1 MRKLLST
8 FRVLPIGKL
17 VASNVDAPWYPSVKP
32 WKRIFVP
39 LLAMVR
45 WSDGRLTRGNVK
57 ACAFFAKKCEWLYTK
72 GGTKGLVLYLKTCS
86 VLLMQGLPSSSSK
99 YSSRDIQKGVAVSAT
114 GDGLPRIIPRD
125 HRHRIR
131 SGDPRYIRLWMTLFG
146 LYRAFSYKAAPKL
159 STITSPGK
167 VIPKLVSKNWAK
179 FLPRFVAQLEEHTGE
194 KYLGVD
200 PALALKP
207 EIFPISASGSNTGLG
222 QSSFD
227 SRGHAAW
234 MWVSERW
241 GSTLWQFLWCLGET
255 ESTKSIWSLIQD
267 EAKYTPGAG
276 KWSGRISTKQEP
288 AGKVRVF
295 AIVDY
300 WTQVA
305 LKPLHTYIMDILKE
319 LPTDGTFDQ
328 LKPVRRLLKRIPV
341 TQKVY
346 SYDLSAATDR
356 LPVSIQELL
365 LKEMFTEGFAYSW
378 RRLLTERV
386 FKLPR
391 KLGVREAGIRYA
403 VGQPMGAYSSWAM
416 LALTHHAMVQYA
428 AYLAGVTGWFEEYA
442 VLGDDIVIAHDG
454 VAAKYLCICR
464 WFGVTVGIQKSLVA
478 SSRTAEF
485 AKKLFVNNK
494 LVSPVPWKLF
504 GVQMASLN
512 GTLTMLQLL
521 KAIDGKTSLANTLFA
536 CGVGYKSVTKAC
548 SGGWESLT
556 PRLRVLLSILTH
568 PNSGTE
574 FSKSNWLDWLTSQ
587 GPNLPQSLHDETLVR
602 LGPFVQAMYDEYIVP
617 LERRLEDVES
627 ELYFDKEIESPAE
640 RLVSLTVNKKIA
652 AFRDAWTKSSASLRH
667 LQAVIAKLQARQA
680 SAVFNQVVRL
690 LENRLAEIP
699 LVPARLRVWKDPTA
713 EQRPRLTQV
722 HSLWKR
728 WRKRLASLQVKESDS

>member
-1 MRKLLST
+1 
-8 FRVLPIGKL
+8 
-17 VASNVDAPWYPSVKP
+17 
-32 WKRIFVP
+32 
-39 LLAMVR
+39 
-45 WSDGRLTRGNVK
+45 
-57 ACAFFAKKCEWLYTK
+57 
-72 GGTKGLVLYLKTCS
+72 LKTCS
-86 VLLMQGLPSSSSK
+86 VLLMQGLPSSK
-99 YSSRDIQKGVAVSAT
+99 QRYSSRDITRGVAVSVT
-114 GDGLPRIIPRD
+114 GTGLPRIIPRD

-131 SGDPRYIRLWMTLFG
+131 SGDPRFIRLWMTLFG
-146 LYRAFSYKAAPKL
+146 LYRAFSYKAAPNL

-167 VIPKLVSKNWAK
+167 VVPKLVLKNWVK
-179 FLPRFVAQLEEHTGE
+179 FLPTFLRQLEEHSGE

-200 PALALKP
+200 PEHSLKP

-227 SRGHAAW
+227 ARGHAAW
-234 MWVSERW
+234 MWVNERW
-241 GSTLWQFLWCLGET
+241 GSCLWQYLWCVGET
-255 ESTKSIWSLIQD
+255 ESTKSLWSLIQD
-267 EAKYTPGAG
+267 EATYTPSAG

-300 WTQVA
+300 WSQVA
-305 LKPLHTYIMDILKE
+305 LKPLHDYVMDILRE

-328 LKPVRRLLKRIPV
+328 LSPLRRLLK
-341 TQKVY
+341 KVPMDRTIY

-356 LPVSIQELL
+356 LPVRVQELL
-365 LKEMFTEGFAYSW
+365 LKEMFTEGLAYSW
-378 RRLLTERV
+378 RRLLTERT
-386 FKLPR
+386 FKLNP
-391 KLGVREAGIRYA
+391 KLGRREKGIRYA

-428 AYLAGVTGWFEEYA
+428 AYLAGIRGWFDEYA

-454 VAAKYLCICR
+454 VATKYLCICR
-464 WFGVTVGIQKSLVA
+464 WFGVTVGISKSLVA
-478 SSRTAEF
+478 SLRTAEF
-485 AKKLFVNNK
+485 AKKLFVNGT
-494 LVSPVPWKLF
+494 LASPIPWKLF

-521 KAIDGKTSLANTLFA
+521 KAVDGKASLANTLFA
-536 CGVGYKSVTKAC
+536 CGVGYRSVTKAC
-548 SGGWESLT
+548 SGTWQSLT
-556 PRLRVLLSILTH
+556 PRLRVLLTVLTH
-568 PNSGTE
+568 PNSGTA
-574 FSKSNWLDWLTSQ
+574 FSRSNWLDWLTCR
-587 GPNLPQSLHDETLVR
+587 GPVLPQSLQEETLVT

-627 ELYFDKEIESPAE
+627 ELFFDEKLLTPAE
-640 RLVSLTVNKKIA
+640 RLVSLVVNKKIA

-699 LVPARLRVWKDPTA
+699 QVPARLRVWRDPTA
-713 EQRPRLTQV
+713 EPRPRLTQV

-728 WRKRLASLQVKESDS
+728 WRKRLDSLSIKELPG